1 MPKVAKK
8 KKLSTVKRVRQSKK
22 RQLHNRAVIS
32 KVKTIAKRIADA
44 VGEKDK
50 KKIEQLLK
58 EASKTIQSAVSKGV
72 LHKNTAARKI
82 SRLSKLAD
90 TVLKAEAA

>member
-1 MPKVAKK
+1 M
-8 KKLSTVKRVRQSKK
+8 
-22 RQLHNRAVIS
+22 AVLS
-32 KVKTIAKRIADA
+32 KVKTIAKRVADA

-72 LHKNTAARKI
+72 LHKNTASRKI

-90 TVLKAEAA
+90 TVLKAVAA